1 MKHKIITISRQ
12 FGSGGRT
19 IGKELAKKLGIP
31 CYDRELIEMV
41 AKESGF
47 SEEYIQENSEHTMNR
62 GLLSSIFSDRVY
74 DTPYTQDVIWNV
86 QEQVICKLAEKGPC
100 VIVSRCA
107 DYILREK
114 ADCLRVYVHATAEK
128 RAERIVRVY
137 GERDETPEERVA
149 DKDARREAYYQKYT
163 GQQWGDARNYHI
175 ALDSGEIGI
184 EKCVS
189 ILEDLY

>member
-100 VIVSRCA
+100 VIVGRCA

-114 ADCLRVYVHATAEK
+114 ADCMCMPLRRSGRSVSFASTENGTK
-128 RAERIVRVY
+128 RLKSALPTRTRDGKLTIRSTPVSSGAMRGTIILLWTVVRSAS
-137 GERDETPEERVA
+137 RSA
-149 DKDARREAYYQKYT
+149 
-163 GQQWGDARNYHI
+163 
-175 ALDSGEIGI
+175 
-184 EKCVS
+184 
-189 ILEDLY
+189 